1 MGKLVGNS
9 ICLCFRCNCRSQHY
23 HWSTHGTGTFSPAGS
38 AVGEQ
43 DHSKNNHNRILASQ
57 CYHLFPQLKC
67 SGFRSSNLETEITV
81 FIFIL
86 SSLQKSSAGH
96 FNQQCKMMQADTE
109 NKSVFVALSPVFRTS
124 VDKYKADLLFCQW
137 RYNSSSSPHWEWLW

>member
-1 MGKLVGNS
+1 MRKLVGS
-9 ICLCFRCNCRSQHY
+9 STCLCFSFNYRNQCY
-23 HWSTHGTGTFSPAGS
+23 HLSTQGTGTFSPAGS

-57 CYHLFPQLKC
+57 CYLLLPQLKC

-81 FIFIL
+81 LIFVL

-96 FNQQCKMMQADTE
+96 FNQQCKMIQADTA
-109 NKSVFVALSPVFRTS
+109 NKSVFMALSPVFRTS
-124 VDKYKADLLFCQW
+124 VDKYKADLLFCQ
-137 RYNSSSSPHWEWLW
+137 